1 MPVNQLRESEMYH
14 EIYVLFN
21 LRDEFVLAP
30 NPVRHWKPN
39 RISNA
44 AVNLFTF
51 NKFKSILKHTQ
62 VLFFTLVF
70 EREFAFLLS
79 ANEVDVFVLS
89 LKIEG

>member
-1 MPVNQLRESEMYH
+1 MPVNQLRESEMSH

-44 AVNLFTF
+44 DVNVFTF
-51 NKFKSILKHTQ
+51 NKFKSILKYSQ

-70 EREFAFLLS
+70 QNSFFMK
-79 ANEVDVFVLS
+79 S
-89 LKIEG
+89 LQPFFFNPHF